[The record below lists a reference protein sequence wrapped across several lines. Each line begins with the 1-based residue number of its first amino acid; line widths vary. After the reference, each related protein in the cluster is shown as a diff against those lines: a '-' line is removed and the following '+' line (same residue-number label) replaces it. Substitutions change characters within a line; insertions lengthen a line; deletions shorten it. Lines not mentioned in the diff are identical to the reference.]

1 MASTQNKNT
10 PSNYC
15 IQQKQFGLANKY
27 SLYENGQQGQAYTP
41 AFPCIGYMPNHM
53 PRNTFSNNSVDI
65 ESSLRGTNSTNLVN
79 PQGPVVPELK
89 TVPMRSFFDRIP
101 VIMPKPLVIE
111 NNQRP
116 FPVPN

>member
-1 MASTQNKNT
+1 MASTHNKNT
-10 PSNYC
+10 PNDYC
-15 IQQKQFGLANKY
+15 LEQRQFALANKY

-65 ESSLRGTNSTNLVN
+65 ESFLRGTNSTNLVN
-79 PQGPVVPELK
+79 PQGPVVPEFK
-89 TVPMRSFFDRIP
+89 TVPMISFFDRIP

-116 FPVPN
+116 FPIPN